1 MSYLPLYAAATAGVV
16 VALDA
21 AWAALRYATTGHAPR
36 PYDAVT
42 DRYEAWRDSRLPGP
56 EPVPRSVLAA
66 QLRRLADEV
75 QRIGDSDRPAK
86 ALHLRAAL
94 LAYDDG
100 LLRACSE
107 LGVAPPE
114 GATSGMSRERR
125 FQVESAL
132 LASGFSW

>member
-1 MSYLPLYAAATAGVV
+1 VTWLPAYAAVTAGVV
-16 VALDA
+16 VVLDA

-36 PYDAVT
+36 PYSVLT
-42 DRYEAWRDSRLPGP
+42 DRVEAWRDAQRPGP
-56 EPVPRSVLAA
+56 EPVPAAVLAA
-66 QLRRLADEV
+66 QLRRLADQV
-75 QRIGDSDRPAK
+75 QRISDSDRPAK

-100 LLRACSE
+100 LMRACSE
-107 LGVAPPE
+107 LGVSPP
-114 GATSGMSRERR
+114 AKARSGMSRELR